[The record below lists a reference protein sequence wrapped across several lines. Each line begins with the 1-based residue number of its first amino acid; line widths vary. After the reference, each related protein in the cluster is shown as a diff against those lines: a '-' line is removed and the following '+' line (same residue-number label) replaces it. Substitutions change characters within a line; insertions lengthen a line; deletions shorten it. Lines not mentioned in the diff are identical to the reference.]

1 MEFWSEI
8 GVFTLKTLVLFLFTA
23 GIVVVIAVMAL
34 KSQMKSALEIEKLN
48 EKMTSYEN
56 SFKSILLEKSQL
68 KEEKK
73 KNKKAKKEKEKDK
86 ELSKA
91 NQSRLFVVDFH
102 GDIKAS
108 QVENLREEITAILTT
123 ANDKDEV
130 LVCVE
135 SPGGVVNNYGL
146 AASELVRVRERN
158 IPLTIAVDKV
168 AASGGYLMACTANKI
183 LCAPFG
189 IVGSIGVVAQVPNFN
204 RLLKKYD
211 VDFKEYTAG
220 DYKRTVSLFGEITPK
235 GEEKFRDQLEQT
247 HKLFKTFV
255 SRYRPQLDVEK
266 VGTGEYWFGEQCL
279 DLKLIDQIKTSDDY
293 ILEAAK
299 DRTVLKVK
307 FEKKQPLSE
316 KLSGI
321 LGHAFELAFDK
332 IVAKMEPAQ
341 RLH

>member
-8 GVFTLKTLVLFLFTA
+8 GVFTIKTLVLFLFFA
-23 GIVVVIAVMAL
+23 GIIIVIAVMAM

-56 SFKSILLEKSQL
+56 SFKSILLDKNQL

-73 KNKKAKKEKEKDK
+73 KDKKAKKEKDKDK
-86 ELSKA
+86 ELTNK
-91 NQSRLFVVDFH
+91 SRLFVVDFH

-123 ANDKDEV
+123 ANDKDEI

-220 DYKRTVSLFGEITPK
+220 DFKRTVSLFGEITPK

-247 HKLFKTFV
+247 HQLFKSFV

-279 DLKLIDQIKTSDDY
+279 ELKLIDQIKTSDDY

-307 FEKKQPLSE
+307 FEKKQGLSE

-321 LGHAFELAFDK
+321 LGQAFELAFEK

-341 RLH
+341 RLL

>member
-1 MEFWSEI
+1 MDFWSEI
-8 GVFTLKTLVLFLFTA
+8 GVFTVKTLVLFLFIA
-23 GIVVVIAVMAL
+23 GIVMVIAAMAL
-34 KSQMKSALEIEKLN
+34 KSQLKSALDIEKLN
-48 EKMTSYEN
+48 EKMTSYED

-73 KNKKAKKEKEKDK
+73 KLKKAKKENAKDK
-86 ELSKA
+86 DSSK
-91 NQSRLFVVDFH
+91 SRLFVVDFK

-123 ANDKDEV
+123 ASDKDEV

-146 AASELVRVRERN
+146 AASELVRVREKN
-158 IPLTIAVDKV
+158 IPLTVAVDKV

-204 RLLKKYD
+204 RLLKKFD
-211 VDFKEYTAG
+211 VDYKEYTAG

-235 GEEKFRDQLEQT
+235 GEEKFLSQLEQT
-247 HKLFKTFV
+247 HQLFKTFV
-255 SRYRPQLDVEK
+255 SRYRPQLDVQK

-279 DLKLIDQIKTSDDY
+279 ELKLIDQIKTSDDY
-293 ILEAAK
+293 ILEASK
-299 DRTVLKVK
+299 ERTVLKVK
-307 FEKKQPLSE
+307 YEKKQPLSE
-316 KLSGI
+316 KISGV
-321 LGHAFELAFDK
+321 LGGALELAFEK
-332 IVAKMEPAQ
+332 IVAKMEPVQ
-341 RLH
+341 RLMR

>member
-1 MEFWSEI
+1 MDFWSEI
-8 GVFTLKTLVLFLFTA
+8 GVFTVKTLVLFLFFA
-23 GIVVVIAVMAL
+23 GIIMVIAVMAL
-34 KSQMKSALEIEKLN
+34 KSQMKSALDIEKLN

-73 KNKKAKKEKEKDK
+73 KLKKAKKDGVKDK
-86 ELSKA
+86 FTNK
-91 NQSRLFVVDFH
+91 SRLFVVDFK

-123 ANDKDEV
+123 ATDKDEV
-130 LVCVE
+130 LVSVE

-158 IPLTIAVDKV
+158 IPLTVAVDKV

-204 RLLKKYD
+204 RLLKKFD
-211 VDFKEYTAG
+211 VDYKEYTAG

-235 GEEKFRDQLEQT
+235 GEEKFLSQLEQT
-247 HKLFKTFV
+247 HQLFKTFV
-255 SRYRPQLDVEK
+255 SRYRPQLDVQK

-293 ILEAAK
+293 ILEASK
-299 DRTVLKVK
+299 ERTVLKVK
-307 FEKKQPLSE
+307 YEKKQPFSE

-321 LGHAFELAFDK
+321 MGSALEIAFEK
-332 IVAKMEPAQ
+332 IIAKMEPVQ
-341 RLH
+341 RLIR

>member
-1 MEFWSEI
+1 MDFWSEI
-8 GVFTLKTLVLFLFTA
+8 GVFTIKTLVLFLFFA
-23 GIVVVIAVMAL
+23 GIIMFIAAMAL
-34 KSQMKSALEIEKLN
+34 KSQLKSALEIEKLN

-56 SFKSILLEKSQL
+56 SFKSILLEKNQL

-73 KNKKAKKEKEKDK
+73 KLKKAKKEKDKDK
-86 ELSKA
+86 ETDK
-91 NQSRLFVVDFH
+91 SRLFVVDFK

-123 ANDKDEV
+123 ASTKDEV

-146 AASELVRVRERN
+146 AASELVRVREKN
-158 IPLTIAVDKV
+158 IPLTVAVDKV
-168 AASGGYLMACTANKI
+168 AASGGYLMACTAHKI
-183 LCAPFG
+183 MCAPFG

-204 RLLKKYD
+204 RLLKKFD
-211 VDFKEYTAG
+211 VDYKEYTAG

-235 GEEKFRDQLEQT
+235 GEEKFLTQLEQT
-247 HKLFKTFV
+247 HQLFKTFV
-255 SRYRPQLDVEK
+255 SRYRPQLDVQK

-299 DRTVLKVK
+299 ERTVLKVK
-307 FEKKQPLSE
+307 YEKKQPISE
-316 KLSGI
+316 KISGI
-321 LGHAFELAFDK
+321 LGGAFELAFEK

-341 RLH
+341 RLMR

>member
-8 GVFTLKTLVLFLFTA
+8 GVFTLKTLVLFLFFA
-23 GIVVVIAVMAL
+23 GIILVIAVLAL
-34 KSQMKSALEIEKLN
+34 KSQMKSSLEVEKIN
-48 EKMTSYEN
+48 DKMEGYEK
-56 SFKSILLEKSQL
+56 SFKSVLLDKDQL

-73 KNKKAKKEKEKDK
+73 KLKKSKKEKK
-86 ELSKA
+86 ELDTADK
-91 NQSRLFVVDFH
+91 SRLFLVDFK

-123 ANDKDEV
+123 ATDKDEV
-130 LVCVE
+130 VVCVE
-135 SPGGVVNNYGL
+135 TPGGVVNNYGL

-158 IPLTIAVDKV
+158 IPLTICVDKV
-168 AASGGYLMACTANKI
+168 AASGGYLMACTANKL

-189 IVGSIGVVAQVPNFN
+189 IVGSIGVIAQVPNLN

-211 VDFKEYTAG
+211 VDYKEYTAG

-235 GEEKFRDQLEQT
+235 GEDKFREQLDQT

-255 SRYRPQLDVEK
+255 NKYRPQLDMEK

-279 DLKLIDQIKTSDDY
+279 ELKLIDQIKTSDDY
-293 ILEAAK
+293 ILEASK
-299 DRTVLKVK
+299 NRTVLKVK

-316 KLSGI
+316 KLSGV
-321 LGHAFELAFDK
+321 LGRAIELAFEK
-332 IVAKMEPAQ
+332 IVAKMEP
-341 RLH
+341 LHFFK

>member
-73 KNKKAKKEKEKDK
+73 KNKKAKKEKDKDK
-86 ELSKA
+86 EPTNK
-91 NQSRLFVVDFH
+91 SRLFVVDFH

-321 LGHAFELAFDK
+321 LGHAFELAFEK

-341 RLH
+341 RLL

>member
-8 GVFTLKTLVLFLFTA
+8 GAFTLKTLVLFLFTA
-23 GIVVVIAVMAL
+23 GIVIVIAVMAL

-73 KNKKAKKEKEKDK
+73 KNKKAKKDKEKETVNK
-86 ELSKA
+86 
-91 NQSRLFVVDFH
+91 SRLFVVDFH

-135 SPGGVVNNYGL
+135 SPGGIVNNYGL

-321 LGHAFELAFDK
+321 LGHAFELAFEK

-341 RLH
+341 RLL

>member
-8 GVFTLKTLVLFLFTA
+8 GVFTVKTLVLFLFFA
-23 GIVVVIAVMAL
+23 GIIMVVAAMAI

-48 EKMTSYEN
+48 EKMISYEN
-56 SFKSILLEKSQL
+56 SFKSILLEKNQL

-73 KNKKAKKEKEKDK
+73 KNKKAKKDKDNNK
-86 ELSKA
+86 
-91 NQSRLFVVDFH
+91 SRLFVVDFK

-123 ANDKDEV
+123 ASDKDEV

-211 VDFKEYTAG
+211 VDYKEYTAG

-235 GEEKFRDQLEQT
+235 GEEKFLNQLEQT
-247 HKLFKTFV
+247 HQLFKTFV
-255 SRYRPQLDVEK
+255 SRYRPQLDVQK

-279 DLKLIDQIKTSDDY
+279 ELKLIDQIKTSDDY

-307 FEKKQPLSE
+307 FEKKQPISE

-321 LGHAFELAFDK
+321 LGRAFELAFEK
-332 IVAKMEPAQ
+332 IVAKMEPVQ
-341 RLH
+341 RLL

>member
-1 MEFWSEI
+1 MDFWSEI
-8 GVFTLKTLVLFLFTA
+8 GVFTVKTLVLFLFFA
-23 GIVVVIAVMAL
+23 GIVLVIAAVTL
-34 KSQMKSALEIEKLN
+34 KAQLKSALDVEKLN

-56 SFKSILLEKSQL
+56 SFKSILLEKSQM

-73 KNKKAKKEKEKDK
+73 KLKKAKKESAKDK
-86 ELSKA
+86 DA
-91 NQSRLFVVDFH
+91 NASRLFVVDFK

-108 QVENLREEITAILTT
+108 QVENLREEITAILTV
-123 ANDKDEV
+123 ASDKDEV

-146 AASELVRVRERN
+146 AASELARVREKN
-158 IPLTIAVDKV
+158 IPLTVAVDKV

-211 VDFKEYTAG
+211 VDYKEYTAG

-235 GEEKFRDQLEQT
+235 GEEKFLSQLEQT
-247 HKLFKTFV
+247 HQLFKTFV
-255 SRYRPQLDVEK
+255 SRYRPQLDVQK

-279 DLKLIDQIKTSDDY
+279 ELKLIDQIKTSDDY
-293 ILEAAK
+293 ILDASKE
-299 DRTVLKVK
+299 RTVLKVK
-307 FEKKQPLSE
+307 YEKKQPISE
-316 KLSGI
+316 KISGI
-321 LGHAFELAFDK
+321 LGGALELAFEK
-332 IVAKMEPAQ
+332 IVAKMEPVQ
-341 RLH
+341 RLMR